1 MRSDTQ
7 PEDRDRPREAEG
19 DSERGRGLLRGTELV
34 AEGAPARPHVRPEL
48 LLAFFRAL
56 IKNTMN
62 GDVIAIS
69 LMRARSESGA
79 SDEEV
84 RALVQAIRNERPA
97 CNTSDMFPD
106 F

>member
-7 PEDRDRPREAEG
+7 PEDRGRPREAEEG
-19 DSERGRGLLRGTELV
+19 PERGGGLLRGVELV
-34 AEGAPARPHVRPEL
+34 AAGAHPGPQVRPEL
-48 LLAFFRAL
+48 VIAFVRAL

-62 GDVIAIS
+62 GDVIALA

-79 SDEEV
+79 SEEEV

-97 CNTSDMFPD
+97 CNCSDMFPD